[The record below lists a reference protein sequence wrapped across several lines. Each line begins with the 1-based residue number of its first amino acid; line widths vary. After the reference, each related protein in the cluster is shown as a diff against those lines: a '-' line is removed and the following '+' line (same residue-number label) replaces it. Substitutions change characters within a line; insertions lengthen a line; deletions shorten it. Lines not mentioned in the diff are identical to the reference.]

1 MRKMLT
7 DARVALMML
16 FTLLPLALAEA
27 QAIVNLP
34 DFTELVEK
42 YSPAVV
48 NISTTQKMKHPPVR
62 RMPKQ
67 QEGAP
72 DAPPGQEAPFNDLFK
87 HFFGEQGEDMEPFDT
102 QSLGSGFVISSDG
115 YLMTNYHV
123 IKDADEVV
131 VRLSDRRELVAKVVG
146 SDERS
151 DLALLK
157 VEAKDLPVIKVGR
170 SDKLKVGEWVL
181 AIGSPFG
188 FDHTVTA
195 GIVSA
200 MGRNL
205 PRENYVPFIQTDVAI
220 NPGNSGG
227 PLFNLRGEV
236 VGINSQIYSPSGGYV
251 GLSFAIPVNVAME
264 VAEQLKTSGQVSRG
278 YLGVVTQDITR
289 DLADAY
295 NLPRPAGA
303 LVSKVLPGTPAEKA
317 GLRDGDVITQFNG
330 RDIVRHTD
338 LPFMIGRAKVGSSYP
353 LTVYRDGKGMNL
365 TFQVAALPEDQTA
378 GGNPRSKKPAKPD
391 LSRLGI
397 GAIRD
402 LSPEEKQTLKIDGG
416 AIILQLLEGAADD
429 AGLRVGDVIV
439 SVLGKPVRDAQQFVD
454 RVKDLP
460 AGKAIPVGIN
470 RRGQPMILALRLAP
484 AEADKKK

>member
-1 MRKMLT
+1 MGS
-7 DARVALMML
+7 L
-16 FTLLPLALAEA
+16 FQSAGLRTLAVRSLGVFSCLLAFSA
-27 QAIVNLP
+27 QAQLP
-34 DFTELVEK
+34 DFTPLVEDASK
-42 YSPAVV
+42 AVV
-48 NISTTQKMKHPPVR
+48 NISASAKSRTNSQQQLLLERYR
-62 RMPKQ
+62 RFFGDDFNFAP
-67 QEGAP
+67 AP
-72 DAPPGQEAPFNDLFK
+72 DRHSF
-87 HFFGEQGEDMEPFDT
+87 
-102 QSLGSGFVISSDG
+102 GSGFIISHDG
-115 YLMTNYHV
+115 YVLTNNHV
-123 IKDADEVV
+123 VQGADTVT
-131 VRLSDRRELVAKVVG
+131 VRLSDRRELDAEVVG
-146 SDERS
+146 TDPLSDV
-151 DLALLK
+151 ALLK
-157 VEAKDLPVIKVGR
+157 IDGRDLPV
-170 SDKLKVGEWVL
+170 LKIGDPDQLRVGEWVL
-181 AIGSPFG
+181 AIGSPYG
-188 FDHTVTA
+188 FEYTVTS

-200 MGRNL
+200 KSRAL
-205 PRENYVPFIQTDVAI
+205 PSGSYVPFIQTDVAI

-227 PLFNLRGEV
+227 PLLNMRGDV

-353 LTVYRDGKGMNL
+353 LTVYRDGKGMTL

-378 GGNPRSKKPAKPD
+378 GGNPKSKKPAKPD

-416 AIILQLLEGAADD
+416 AIILQLLDGAADD

-454 RVKDLP
+454 LVKDLP